1 MLAPEFLKKNTF
13 LSYSSKEYQ
22 LVLMFLIANARK
34 GRYVSKSLL
43 TFTDCFDSFLVLKGE
58 VYSFV

>member
-1 MLAPEFLKKNTF
+1 M
-13 LSYSSKEYQ
+13 EYQ

-34 GRYVSKSLL
+34 GQYVSKSLL
-43 TFTDCFDSFLVLKGE
+43 KFTDCFESFLVLKGE